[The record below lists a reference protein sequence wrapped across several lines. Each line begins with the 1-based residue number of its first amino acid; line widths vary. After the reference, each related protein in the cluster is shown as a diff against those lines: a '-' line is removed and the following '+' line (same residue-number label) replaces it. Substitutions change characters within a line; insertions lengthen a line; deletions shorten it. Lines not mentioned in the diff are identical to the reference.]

1 MASIIV
7 PVAATMHNKC
17 RHFATKYDFLWNQV
31 DSVYV
36 ARFLHFCILLLKTDC
51 FYLRL
56 AILVTGRLIV
66 VTKWRKWRH
75 SPAKME
81 TALSMPLQFWRPPA
95 FVSKTN
101 QPAAQI
107 FCVPNLQTWGGTLGI
122 RHCRLGGP
130 TLHKQGEKPPRQ
142 FKCLIHSKTFLA
154 NKMLPLLE
162 VFRIGLL
169 DWSLMRV
176 QGSANANR
184 REIRRPP
191 G

>member
-7 PVAATMHNKC
+7 AVAAVTIHNKC

-36 ARFLHFCILLLKTDC
+36 ACFLRFCIWAFLLKTNC

-122 RHCRLGGP
+122 RHCKLGGP

-142 FKCLIHSKTFLA
+142 FKCLIHS
-154 NKMLPLLE
+154 
-162 VFRIGLL
+162 
-169 DWSLMRV
+169 
-176 QGSANANR
+176 
-184 REIRRPP
+184 
-191 G
+191 

>member
-1 MASIIV
+1 MDLVSNIHIVDQWRASLSLLQQQYIINAV
-7 PVAATMHNKC
+7 SSQLSTISFGISLTLSMLPI
-17 RHFATKYDFLWNQV
+17 
-31 DSVYV
+31 
-36 ARFLHFCILLLKTDC
+36 FCILAFLLKTNC

-122 RHCRLGGP
+122 RHCKLGGP

-142 FKCLIHSKTFLA
+142 FKCLIHS
-154 NKMLPLLE
+154 
-162 VFRIGLL
+162 
-169 DWSLMRV
+169 
-176 QGSANANR
+176 
-184 REIRRPP
+184 
-191 G
+191 